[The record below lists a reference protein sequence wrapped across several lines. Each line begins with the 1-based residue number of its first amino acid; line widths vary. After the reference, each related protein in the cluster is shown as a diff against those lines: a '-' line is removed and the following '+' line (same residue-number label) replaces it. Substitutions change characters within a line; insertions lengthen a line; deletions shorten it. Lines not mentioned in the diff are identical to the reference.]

1 MVVNMVN
8 APANVEFVPESHQ
21 PWQWSTETSP
31 LASSNEQKEKKN
43 SKLDKIT
50 NAFKK
55 LKLISQ
61 I

>member
-1 MVVNMVN
+1 MVN
-8 APANVEFVPESHQ
+8 APASVEFVPESHQ

-31 LASSNEQKEKKN
+31 LASAKQQKEKYKYKSELEKIKN
-43 SKLDKIT
+43 AL
-50 NAFKK
+50 KK

>member
-31 LASSNEQKEKKN
+31 LAPSKEQKEKKILN
-43 SKLDKIT
+43 WTKLRML
-50 NAFKK
+50 
-55 LKLISQ
+55 LKN
-61 I
+61 